1 MGRTPVAT
9 GVPQQEQQT
18 TRGRLQGFQLTV
30 HFLGT
35 GGGWP
40 TVERNVP
47 SVAVHRGSEVLLF
60 DCGEGTQR
68 QLQRSALS
76 YMDVSAIFVSHHHGD
91 HVFGLPG
98 LLRTMNLME
107 RAKPLLIVG
116 GRTIRRVLDGMMQ
129 MSPFTPVYPIEVRE
143 LAPGESMAFDGYRV
157 EAAKGIHGAPNN
169 AYALIEEDRPGR
181 FNKPRALELGVPE
194 GPMFRKLQLG
204 ENVTLKD
211 GRTVRPEDVLGGT
224 RPGRKIVVSGD
235 TRPSPDVVALARGA
249 DLLLHE
255 ATYLEADKDKAVEN
269 GHSTA
274 REAAEVAK
282 AANVKELWLYHLS
295 PRVMRGEDSL
305 REAREVFPNTKV
317 ASDFA
322 TVDVA
327 LAP

>member
-1 MGRTPVAT
+1 MAT
-9 GVPQQEQQT
+9 GVPQQEQASP
-18 TRGRLQGFQLTV
+18 RSRLQGFQLTV

-35 GGGWP
+35 GGSWP

-47 SVAVHRGSEVLLF
+47 SIAVHRGSEVLLF

-76 YMDVSAIFVSHHHGD
+76 YMDISTVFISHHHGD

-107 RAKPLLIVG
+107 RTKPLLIVG

-129 MSPFTPVYPIEVRE
+129 MGPFTPLYPIEVRE
-143 LAPGESMAFDGYRV
+143 LAPGESMNFDGYRV
-157 EAAKGIHGAPNN
+157 EAAKGIHGAANN
-169 AYALIEEDRPGR
+169 AYALIEDDRPGR

-194 GPMFRKLQLG
+194 GPLFRKLQMG
-204 ENVTLKD
+204 ESVVLKD
-211 GRTVRPEDVLGGT
+211 GRTVRPEDVLGT
-224 RPGRKIVVSGD
+224 LRPGRKIVVSGD
-235 TRPSPDVVALARGA
+235 TRPSPDIIKLAEGA

-255 ATYLEADKDKAVEN
+255 STYLEADKDKAVEN

-274 REAAEVAK
+274 REAAEVAQ
-282 AANVKELWLYHLS
+282 AARVKELWLYHLS
-295 PRVMRGEDSL
+295 PRIAKGEDAA
-305 REAREVFPNTKV
+305 REARDVFANTKV
-317 ASDFA
+317 ASDFSS
-322 TVDVA
+322 VDVP